1 MSLCRD
7 SFSGT
12 PNDSIKTNDSK
23 TESKI
28 LLMNSATVLQ
38 QLLQGSPSERAAA
51 AEYLAQQGT
60 EAAYAACELTA
71 ACGDTETV
79 SDWAVAAL
87 EQLGAPPSSAIES
100 LVSMTQSANPRTVY
114 WAVTLLGRSGRDAAV
129 HQQVLVTLLQHSE
142 DLAVQE
148 KAAWSLGRMRAN
160 SLEATQALQQAAQ
173 STEKRLSRVA
183 TRSLQPTQT

>member
-1 MSLCRD
+1 
-7 SFSGT
+7 
-12 PNDSIKTNDSK
+12 
-23 TESKI
+23 
-28 LLMNSATVLQ
+28 MNSATVLQ

-114 WAVTLLGRSGRDAAV
+114 WAVTLLGRSGPDAAV

-173 STEKRLSRVA
+173 STKKRLSRVA